1 MAVDLLPEAPPDA
14 QRVVLAWLRPLG
26 RAGTQRLSGDPLPF
40 RLVTRIAGADDHIE
54 GVDVAVVSV
63 HTFAA
68 RETATDEAN
77 KTHQRMLYLARHPFT
92 DIELLGS
99 GVTANVNYC
108 ETVEKPTYQDYGDP
122 NLLRYVAR
130 YRLGLDFVHS

>member
-1 MAVDLLPEAPPDA
+1 MTDLFTDTAPDV
-14 QRVVLAWLRPLG
+14 QRVVVAWLRPLG
-26 RAGTQRLSGDPLPF
+26 RAGTQRLPTDALPF

-54 GVDVAVVSV
+54 GIDVAVVSV
-63 HTFAA
+63 HTFAT

-77 KTHQRMLYLARHPFT
+77 TTHERMLYLQRHPFT

-99 GVTANVNYC
+99 GVTANVNFC
-108 ETVEKPTYQDYGDP
+108 ETVEKPTYVDYGDP

-130 YRLGLDFVHS
+130 YRIGLDFVQS